1 MPRIKKREAELKNEI
16 IERLIVLLDE
26 NVLSEMKKVEED
38 APFIEGAYLVVRN
51 ALERRK
57 SIS

>member
-16 IERLIVLLDE
+16 IDQLITLLDD
-26 NVLSEMKKVEED
+26 NVISEMRKVEED
-38 APFIEGAYLVVRN
+38 APFIEQAYLVVRN